1 MAKDFQDRPAHD
13 EDGSAILFQGS
24 TDAVYDEPVF
34 KPGDRVEF
42 TADYPA
48 SSNRDNLAGV
58 GDTGEVVGIAPTRDP
73 LYLVKLDSEPDA
85 KWPLNVSGKY
95 LAPEGSG
102 VRGIQ
107 ETSTVLIRGT
117 GELRRY

>member
-1 MAKDFQDRPAHD
+1 MAKDFQDRSTHHK
-13 EDGSAILFQGS
+13 DGSEVLFQGS
-24 TDAVYDEPVF
+24 ADMVYDAPAF

-48 SSNRDNLAGV
+48 NPDRDLLAAA
-58 GDTGEVVGIAPTRDP
+58 GDTGEVTGIAPTRDP
-73 LYLVKLDSEPDA
+73 LYLVKLDSKPDA

-102 VRGIQ
+102 IRGVQ
-107 ETSTVLIRGT
+107 ETSTVLMRGT
-117 GELRRY
+117 GELRRF

>member
-1 MAKDFQDRPAHD
+1 MAEDFKDRPAHVK
-13 EDGSAILFQGS
+13 EGSEILYQGS

-42 TADYPA
+42 TADYPS
-48 SSNRDNLAGV
+48 SSNRDNLAAA
-58 GDTGEVVGIAPTRDP
+58 GDTAEVVGIAPTRDP
-73 LYLVKLDSEPDA
+73 LYLVKLDSKPDA

-102 VRGIQ
+102 LRGKQ

-117 GELRRY
+117 GELRRF